1 MEPFKITTSREI
13 NRILLKIE
21 GSIDE
26 TAHFPPF
33 NCKPA
38 DAIYVDLGGVVHINS
53 VGVKNW
59 ILFLK
64 KVPFVNVVHYQNI
77 PRIMVDQI
85 NMVSGFMNANSVIT
99 SFYVPYY
106 CEKCSKSSQ
115 KLFVSGVDFDF
126 ETKRVDFETKNTEYV
141 CVQKDCEIAMDVMPN
156 KYFRFVT
163 KEY

>member
-1 MEPFKITTSREI
+1 MVPFKIITNREV
-13 NRILLKIE
+13 NKLMLKVE

-33 NCKPA
+33 NCKPT
-38 DAIYVDLGGVVHINS
+38 DVIFVDLGGVVHINS

-64 KVPFVNVVHYQNI
+64 KIPFVNVVHYENI

-85 NMVSGFMNANSVIT
+85 NMISGFMNSNSVIN

-115 KLFVSGVDFDF
+115 KLFVSGVDFDYT
-126 ETKRVDFETKNTEYV
+126 TKRVDLDSKNTEYK
-141 CVQKDCEIAMDVMPN
+141 CDKTDCEIAMDVVTN
-156 KYFRFVT
+156 KYFRFI
-163 KEY
+163 KKDN